1 MFKVLWRSLKDL
13 FDEMLLM
20 LMVNIIW
27 CLMCLPLIGLA
38 IYAAVQGAALPAAV
52 MSMLSVL
59 PLGPANGGMYAIA
72 QRVIEGRTSK
82 LADFFAAVKA
92 NAVLGW
98 KVYGIWMFVLVTLL
112 FNLSFYAGMN
122 STFGAFLMV
131 LFLYLT
137 AIWFA
142 ALIYIGPLMILQ
154 TDKQVKIIARN
165 AALMTF
171 GRPLFTLVTL
181 VLMVLISALSFG
193 LTVFLLPAI
202 ILFSF
207 LAIWSFRA
215 TSKLIEDAEERRRL
229 EEEKA
234 ATAAGGPRYSSEKGR
249 SGQIKPRE

>member
-1 MFKVLWRSLKDL
+1 MFKVFWRSLKDL

-27 CLMCLPLIGLA
+27 CVMSLPLLALA
-38 IYAAVQGAALPAAV
+38 IYAAAQGAALPASIMA
-52 MSMLSVL
+52 MLGVL
-59 PLGPANGGMYAIA
+59 PLGAANGGMYAIM
-72 QRVIEGRTSK
+72 QRVVEGRTSR

-92 NAVLGW
+92 NAVLSW
-98 KVYGIWMFVLVTLL
+98 KVYGVWMFVLVTLL
-112 FNLSFYAGMN
+112 FNLSFYAGMS

-154 TDKQVKIIARN
+154 TDKRIKIIARN

-181 VLMVLISALSFG
+181 VLMVLITALSFG
-193 LTVFLLPAI
+193 LTVVLLPGI

-207 LAIWSFRA
+207 LALWSFRA
-215 TSKLIEDAEERRRL
+215 TTKLIEDADERRRL
-229 EEEKA
+229 EEEKL
-234 ATAAGGPRYSSEKGR
+234 ATTAGGPRYSSEKGR